1 MSKAPAL
8 LEVITGCFRKA
19 LSVKVFIRKK
29 QLVDRYREFYRQL
42 RIVKSDTPFSRRT
55 VEIIDLIL
63 KHRRLAHHHKTVGK
77 SARHKHLPAVFR
89 RKFYRKMPPEGRR
102 ITTQIDDN
110 IHHSALRHSDELAL
124 SRSPG
129 LIMQTASHSAV
140 RPRLVI
146 LNEIYR
152 TDMTLELVATKRF
165 AKIAARIS
173 MSHRL
178 DQPYS

>member
-1 MSKAPAL
+1 
-8 LEVITGCFRKA
+8 
-19 LSVKVFIRKK
+19 
-29 QLVDRYREFYRQL
+29 
-42 RIVKSDTPFSRRT
+42 
-55 VEIIDLIL
+55 
-63 KHRRLAHHHKTVGK
+63 
-77 SARHKHLPAVFR
+77 
-89 RKFYRKMPPEGRR
+89 MPPEGRR

-152 TDMTLELVATKRF
+152 TDMTLELVATERF